1 MVKNVKK
8 DKGQRGMPELKI
20 LAYDIETAKDPL
32 KFPDPQKD
40 EVMMIS
46 LMYEGE
52 AFLIVNCGFCG
63 DKVRQFDY

>member
-1 MVKNVKK
+1 MVVNVQPAA
-8 DKGQRGMPELKI
+8 GQRGMPELKI
-20 LAYDIETAKDPL
+20 LAYDIETSKDPL
-32 KFPDPQKD
+32 KFPDAEKD

-63 DKVRQFDY
+63 DEVR